1 MRERTFTK
9 KELDWLRENYP
20 TSSDYKIRTHLHMG
34 QGRLQMLVEE
44 MGLEKEDPEKFRN
57 KIPVEGKVKVKVDI
71 TRDEGA
77 PGGVC
82 MDCDYYKIGGICG
95 RTGKE
100 ICALWK
106 KRCFTKHLELSV
118 Y

>member
-44 MGLEKEDPEKFRN
+44 MGLEKEDPEKFRH
-57 KIPVEGKVKVKVDI
+57 KIPVDGRVKFKKDI
-71 TRDEGA
+71 TKDKEASGSVCMECAYYRQ
-77 PGGVC
+77 GGV
-82 MDCDYYKIGGICG
+82 CG
-95 RTGKE
+95 RTGKD